1 LIGARRAC
9 CYIRRV
15 LPFFLNPQNATQALG
30 VVLIAI
36 GIVGVFIPVLPGPL
50 MIWIGALV
58 WASSDGFQRVGWPVL
73 IVMGLIVAAAWGSNL
88 AMTAYFTR
96 RNSASWKTVAG
107 AIVGGIAG
115 GALLTFGVPVVGSV
129 IGAVVGGVSGV
140 LVVELLRQRRLRPA
154 LRSGG
159 QYLVGCVFGQ
169 MVELMFALAMLLLFI
184 WQATR

>member
-1 LIGARRAC
+1 M
-9 CYIRRV
+9 
-15 LPFFLNPQNATQALG
+15 LPFLLNPQNAMQALG
-30 VVLIAI
+30 VALIAV

-50 MIWIGALV
+50 MIWVGALV
-58 WASSDGFQRVGWPVL
+58 WAASDGFQRVSWPIL
-73 IVMGLIVAAAWGSNL
+73 LVMGLIVVAAWGSNL

-107 AIVGGIAG
+107 AIVGGIIG
-115 GALLTFGVPVVGSV
+115 GMLLTFGVPLIGSV
-129 IGAVVGGVSGV
+129 IGAVVGGVLGV

-169 MVELMFALAMLLLFI
+169 MVELMFALLMLLLFV
-184 WQATR
+184 WRATS